1 MFTFF
6 EAKNRRAGRTATSK
20 LLAIVNHKVGN
31 ALFNDA
37 KIFWG
42 TEDPNQACLCCE
54 HGLPAHRCQALS
66 SEFATL

>member
-6 EAKNRRAGRTATSK
+6 EARNRRAGRTATSK

-37 KIFWG
+37 KNFLG
-42 TEDPNQACLCCE
+42 YRRSE
-54 HGLPAHRCQALS
+54 S
-66 SEFATL
+66 SMPLL